1 MQVVASINLSC
12 YNLHEVIKMSDKYGL
27 KNRTRISNA
36 VDTEL
41 LEKLKQLSKET
52 MVPLSKLL
60 DKGIELVLKEYG
72 KPINR

>member
-1 MQVVASINLSC
+1 
-12 YNLHEVIKMSDKYGL
+12 MSDKYGL

>member
-1 MQVVASINLSC
+1 
-12 YNLHEVIKMSDKYGL
+12 MSDKYGL

-72 KPINR
+72 KPIHR